1 MIQLDLSLQT
11 VSEANRREHWASR
24 ARRVKMQRAATTM
37 ALRQYGHLLPELR
50 DAATIY
56 VLLVRVSPRRLDDD
70 NLRGAL
76 KAVRDAVAAWVG
88 IDDGS
93 PRWKWEYAQRKGP
106 LGVSLGVGMSKKRAR
121 RKPKNSQG

>member
-1 MIQLDLSLQT
+1 MIQLNLSLQT

-24 ARRVKMQRAATTM
+24 ARRVKMQRAVVTM

-50 DAATIY
+50 DAEIVR

-93 PRWKWEYAQRKGP
+93 PRWEWNYDQRKGP
-106 LGVSLGVGMSKKRAR
+106 LGVSLAIGM
-121 RKPKNSQG
+121 PKNSQG